1 MKKINLLESASKV
14 SIKTLFML
22 SVLLLL
28 ISAVGYWKYV
38 FTDPDKVFEGAL
50 RNSLQTK
57 SVTKIIEQKDQES
70 FSKQTIALRFSP
82 SLGVASKYELKRG
95 EGDQQAYTQTEVL
108 GLKNADYIRYNKI
121 QSPQVSD
128 QKRKDIEGVWA
139 KVGEDDP
146 SGQKPSVYNDAL
158 FSVII
163 FGDLPD
169 DQANNVMQRLLTQD
183 VYGIDSYSTKFQ
195 NGRLVANMAIKV
207 KPKNLVDS
215 IKYYAGQTGYIDVDK
230 LDSEGLSNEPISLD
244 LRIDLVSRQ
253 ISEINYAGGQRV
265 EQYGA
270 YGQYRKITVP
280 EQPISFGQLSQKIQS
295 LQ

>member
-14 SIKTLFML
+14 SIKTVFAL
-22 SVLLLL
+22 SLLLLL
-28 ISAVGYWKYV
+28 ISAVGYWKYIL
-38 FTDPDKVFEGAL
+38 TDPDKVFEGAL

-57 SVTKIIEQKDQES
+57 SVTKIIEQKEEGNY
-70 FSKQTIALRFSP
+70 SKQTIALRFNP

-108 GLKNADYIRYNKI
+108 GFKHADYIRYNKI
-121 QSPQVSD
+121 QSAQISD

-139 KVGEDDP
+139 KVGEDEA

-169 DQANNVMQRLLTQD
+169 DKADKVMQRLLSQD
-183 VYGIDSYSTKFQ
+183 VYGIDSYSTKTH
-195 NGRLVANMAIKV
+195 NGRLVANMVIKV
-207 KPKNLVDS
+207 KPKNLVES
-215 IKYYAGQTGYIDVDK
+215 IKYYAGETGYIDVDK
-230 LDSEGLSNEPISLD
+230 LESEGLSNEPISLD
-244 LRIDLVSRQ
+244 LRIDLISRQ

-270 YGQYRKITVP
+270 YGQYRNITLP
-280 EQPISFGQLSQKIQS
+280 EKPISFDQLSQKIQS